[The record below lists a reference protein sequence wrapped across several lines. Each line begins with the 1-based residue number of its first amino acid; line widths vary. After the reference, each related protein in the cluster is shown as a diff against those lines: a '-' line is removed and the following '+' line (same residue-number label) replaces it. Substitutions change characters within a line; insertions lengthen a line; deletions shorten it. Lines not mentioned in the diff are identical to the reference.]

1 MILCVNL
8 CEKTFNEQRDIF
20 SCKYLPQNRII
31 YSTFSN
37 KSQPNLPDLHT
48 KEVVMRRIIPVML
61 LLIIGGVCI
70 LSIATSEAARHP
82 AALRERLAYLKDLPD
97 VSWVEFVTNNVY
109 IGLKNK
115 PADLKAIVGDA
126 AVAGSKVYGFTVHV
140 WAVDE
145 KYRGVEPRKRPYFCK
160 ATARR
165 GEMVWIPVF
174 P

>member
-1 MILCVNL
+1 
-8 CEKTFNEQRDIF
+8 
-20 SCKYLPQNRII
+20 
-31 YSTFSN
+31 
-37 KSQPNLPDLHT
+37 
-48 KEVVMRRIIPVML
+48 MRRIIPVML
-61 LLIIGGVCI
+61 LLINGGVCI

-165 GEMVWIPVF
+165 GEIRENTCKWSPTGK
-174 P
+174 PAPLSGGQARSTT

>member
-1 MILCVNL
+1 
-8 CEKTFNEQRDIF
+8 
-20 SCKYLPQNRII
+20 
-31 YSTFSN
+31 
-37 KSQPNLPDLHT
+37 
-48 KEVVMRRIIPVML
+48 ML

-70 LSIATSEAARHP
+70 LSIATSDAARHP

-109 IGLKNK
+109 I
-115 PADLKAIVGDA
+115 VGDA

-145 KYRGVEPRKRPYFCK
+145 KYRSVEPRKRPSFCK

-165 GEMVWIPVF
+165 GEIRENTCK
-174 P
+174 